1 MTKGM
6 QKRIQLNNSYELPLM
21 GLGTYLMEGKEAE
34 EVVYAALMKGYR
46 LIDTASMYG
55 NEAAVG
61 RAVRKAVES
70 GIPREEITVV
80 TKIWKTDMGYEK
92 ALEAFEKSYAL
103 LQLDVVDLLLIHWP
117 DASDEINIK
126 TWKALEELYYGGEV
140 KAIGV
145 SNFNEEQLK
154 HLFKWGDIKPAV
166 NQFSS
171 SPGNSQE
178 ALRAFCEQAGIHVM
192 AYSPIQRGKLLADTA
207 IQKLAEKYQK
217 TPAQIALKWNI
228 QRGVI
233 PIPKTGKLERL
244 DENKNVFDFSLTQD
258 EMALLLNNDE

>member
-6 QKRIQLNNSYELPLM
+6 QQRVRLNNKQELPLL

-46 LIDTASMYG
+46 LIDSASMYG

-61 RAVRKAVES
+61 RAVRKAIKS

-80 TKIWKTDMGYEK
+80 TKIWKTDMGYGK
-92 ALEAFEKSYAL
+92 ALKAFEKSYEL
-103 LQLDVVDLLLIHWP
+103 LKLDVVDLLLIHWP
-117 DASDEINIK
+117 DASDGVNIK
-126 TWKALEELYYGGEV
+126 TWKAMEELYYGG
-140 KAIGV
+140 KAKTIGV
-145 SNFNEEQLK
+145 SNFNEKQLK
-154 HLFKWGDIKPAV
+154 YLFKWGDIKPAV

-178 ALRAFCEQAGIHVM
+178 ALRSFCEQSDIRVM
-192 AYSPIQRGKLLADTA
+192 AYSPIQRGKLLEDPS
-207 IQKLAEKYQK
+207 IQSLAKKYQK
-217 TPAQIALKWNI
+217 TPAQISLRWNI

-233 PIPKTGKLERL
+233 PIPKTAKLEHL
-244 DENKNVFDFSLTQD
+244 DENMQVFDFSLTQE
-258 EMALLLNNDE
+258 EMALLLNKG